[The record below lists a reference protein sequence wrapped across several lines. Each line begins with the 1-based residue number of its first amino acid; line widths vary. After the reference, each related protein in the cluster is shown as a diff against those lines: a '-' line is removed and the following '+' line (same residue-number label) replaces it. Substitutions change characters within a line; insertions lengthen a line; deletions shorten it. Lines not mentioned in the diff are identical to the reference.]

1 MAVSTP
7 TVAGQVLTS
16 AYVNNNINS
25 GLTYITSATFTA
37 GTTTTGTSFNSA
49 FSAAYD
55 NYKIV
60 FNSNG
65 NGTAAFYE
73 FRLRA
78 AGTPPAAGYYG
89 NAITMT
95 SNAATVSGSGFVN
108 TAYFGLGSQQ
118 AGADRCHTEME
129 VFDPFLAQ
137 MTSFRMSAGTYVG
150 GFGYNYTAQGQHN
163 VATSYDGFAISLPS
177 GSFAGTVTVYGYRKP

>member
-1 MAVSTP
+1 MAVQTFTSGQILTAED
-7 TVAGQVLTS
+7 TNTYLANAGLVYVA
-16 AYVNNNINS
+16 
-25 GLTYITSATFTA
+25 SATFTA
-37 GTTTTGTSFNSA
+37 GSTPTGTSFNSV
-49 FSAAYD
+49 FSATYD

-78 AGTPPAAGYYG
+78 AGTAPAAGYYSNG
-89 NAITMT
+89 ITMT
-95 SNAATVSGSGFVN
+95 SNATTVSGSAVVDA
-108 TAYFGLGSQQ
+108 AYFGLGSQQ
-118 AGADRCHTEME
+118 AGTDRCHTELE
-129 VFDPFLAQ
+129 LFDPFLAQ
-137 MTSFRMSAGTYVG
+137 MTGFRMSAGTYVG

-177 GSFAGTVTVYGYRKP
+177 GTFSGTITVYGYRKA